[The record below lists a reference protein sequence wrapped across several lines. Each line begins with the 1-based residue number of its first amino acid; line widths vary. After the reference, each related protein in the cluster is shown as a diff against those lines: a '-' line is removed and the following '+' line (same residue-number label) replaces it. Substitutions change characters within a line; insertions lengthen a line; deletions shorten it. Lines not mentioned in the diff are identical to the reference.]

1 MALCVMHHHRLTAM
15 ATEYVYPGRRPP
27 KKRKD
32 WVSLYLQK
40 RVQYGHYDALMQDLH
55 ARNPELYRNFMRM
68 DRDQFDTIVGAVTP
82 LIEKKTTNWR
92 KPIDPSIR
100 VAITLR
106 FLATGASYKELQY
119 AFRVAHNTIS
129 AIVPETCNAIV
140 AAFAPDVLRLP
151 DTQEKWLKIEKG
163 FKDRWNLPHCIGALD
178 GKHVRI
184 QNPNLAGSH
193 YFNYKKFFSMVLLA
207 VVDAEYRFTY
217 IDVGA
222 VGAESDGG
230 VWARTHLSGL
240 LERGEANLPPPQC
253 LPNTPPTSPPSSYYL
268 VADDAFPLRPYLM
281 KPFPSRGLTKEE
293 RVYNYRLTRGR
304 RTVENAF
311 GILANRFRVLHSP
324 ICLRADRVES
334 VIMAACVLHN
344 ILRNVS
350 LEADTEDPVTHD
362 VNDGQWRADPPLGEP
377 MQRPSGN
384 HSTNE
389 GKAQRIILQDYL
401 NSPQGSVPWQDDKI

>member
-240 LERGEANLPPPQC
+240 LERGEATDKATVFERLVCFVLFALNGPQCRLCRVAGTLVLPPTYVITLNVASFVPSGAAWAEGASSAPDVRSL
-253 LPNTPPTSPPSSYYL
+253 LP
-268 VADDAFPLRPYLM
+268 
-281 KPFPSRGLTKEE
+281 
-293 RVYNYRLTRGR
+293 
-304 RTVENAF
+304 
-311 GILANRFRVLHSP
+311 
-324 ICLRADRVES
+324 CRADKPRKRRQMTV
-334 VIMAACVLHN
+334 VG
-344 ILRNVS
+344 R
-350 LEADTEDPVTHD
+350 
-362 VNDGQWRADPPLGEP
+362 
-377 MQRPSGN
+377 SG
-384 HSTNE
+384 
-389 GKAQRIILQDYL
+389 KIFQQRILSATIQKE
-401 NSPQGSVPWQDDKI
+401 PQEAPQPTEVGRLCPITPEYPGQ